1 MLLPFL
7 KKQKKIENQKKLIT
21 AMIVSLN
28 ISPDQKRLYSE
39 ALNILTPQQAEE
51 LFRKLTRFVEKIELK
66 DIEQIQKESFQN
78 IAGMRKRSSWKNAR
92 NEFSLIFI
100 S

>member
-1 MLLPFL
+1 
-7 KKQKKIENQKKLIT
+7 
-21 AMIVSLN
+21 MIVSLN

-78 IAGMRKRSSWKNAR
+78 IAGMRKKEAHEKMQEMN
-92 NEFSLIFI
+92 SLSFLFHNL
-100 S
+100 